1 LERKRPGVKKVS
13 AIPTAYTAYMD
24 SYIAEMRQRLVAKQI
39 GAKREFLQEVV
50 KEVRVRGNNLK
61 LTYKRIAA
69 T

>member
-1 LERKRPGVKKVS
+1 
-13 AIPTAYTAYMD
+13 MD

>member
-13 AIPTAYTAYMD
+13 AIPTAYMD